1 MYMIAFSCQRC
12 ATHFK
17 VPDSLAGKKA
27 HCKKCGES
35 LRVPRAPAAVA
46 SVAATG
52 LFRMGAVPPVQ
63 VSASRARQ
71 RESQP
76 VGQPATPSLRLVP
89 IPSQDEIQPVNPKR
103 ERLWEEDDG
112 VEYELSKPVAVSTAK
127 TASPRP
133 LPRSSVFW
141 GRGGIAEVLL
151 IAIRKISD
159 YTYLISIPF
168 LLLMLTAIILK
179 QRELAITA
187 AVIVVL
193 LNLVRLCMDGFV
205 LVTLAFKHG
214 PVQGV
219 LFFIPP
225 FTFYYLS
232 KRGKVMKEALSRFL
246 GGALPIIGVLLLAI
260 IVPWLRGEDAK
271 DVDASIQDRLRND
284 LHDAKEIIK
293 TKIDTPSNSKN

>member
-1 MYMIAFSCQRC
+1 MIAFSCQRC
-12 ATHFK
+12 ATRFK

-27 HCKKCGES
+27 HCKKCGQS
-35 LRVPRAPAAVA
+35 LQVPQARAAVA
-46 SVAATG
+46 AVAATG
-52 LFRMGAVPPVQ
+52 LFRMGTVQ
-63 VSASRARQ
+63 PDQAPAPRTRQ
-71 RESQP
+71 TESQP
-76 VGQPATPSLRLVP
+76 VGQPAAPSLRLAP
-89 IPSQDEIQPVNPKR
+89 IPSQDDLKPIDPKR

-112 VEYELSKPVAVSTAK
+112 VEYELAKPVEVAAANA
-127 TASPRP
+127 ASLRTQ
-133 LPRSSVFW
+133 PRSSVVW

-159 YTYLISIPF
+159 YTYLVSIPF

-187 AVIVVL
+187 GVIVVL

-246 GGALPIIGVLLLAI
+246 GGALPIFGVLLLVI
-260 IVPWLRGEDAK
+260 LVPWLRGDESK

-284 LHDAKEIIK
+284 LHDVRENIK
-293 TKIDTPSNSKN
+293 TRIDAPTNSKN

>member
-1 MYMIAFSCQRC
+1 MR
-12 ATHFK
+12 FK

-27 HCKKCGES
+27 HCKKCGQS
-35 LRVPRAPAAVA
+35 LQVPQPPAAVA

-52 LFRMGAVPPVQ
+52 LFRMGAVRPDQ
-63 VSASRARQ
+63 ASAPRTRQ
-71 RESQP
+71 TEPQS
-76 VGQPATPSLRLVP
+76 VGQPAAPSLRLAP
-89 IPSQDEIQPVNPKR
+89 ISSKDDLKPVAKR
-103 ERLWEEDDG
+103 ERLWEDDDG
-112 VEYELSKPVAVSTAK
+112 VEYELEKPFEVSAAKAVIL
-127 TASPRP
+127 RP
-133 LPRSSVFW
+133 PPHSSAFW

-159 YTYLISIPF
+159 YAYLVSIPF

-179 QRELAITA
+179 QRELAIIA

-193 LNLVRLCMDGFV
+193 LNIVRLCMDGFV

-232 KRGKVMKEALSRFL
+232 QRGKVMKEALGRFL
-246 GGALPIIGVLLLAI
+246 GGALPIIGVLLLVI
-260 IVPWLRGEDAK
+260 LVPRLRGDELK
-271 DVDASIQDRLRND
+271 DIDASIQDRLRND
-284 LHDAKEIIK
+284 LHDVRENIK
-293 TKIDTPSNSKN
+293 TRIDTPSISKI